1 LKRWNV
7 PTVGM
12 DMLIVVVGA
21 NMRNIFD
28 WQASAVSSQL
38 FFKVGNS
45 IPWDIWWGV
54 LGIP

>member
-1 LKRWNV
+1 
-7 PTVGM
+7 M